1 MRPPKPC
8 LLPKTPSTRRQL
20 LAHGVTA
27 QMIRTALSSGRLYRI
42 RRGVFIDS
50 TVWPEHARD
59 QHLIRALAELEVCPS
74 GVLSH
79 ESAGAAWQ
87 LPHPG
92 FGQWHDAPVS
102 LTLPRSE
109 SSRARRGRV
118 VHHLAELVPSVVTRD
133 PEGRPV
139 TTLARTAVDLATG
152 RPLPEALVI
161 LDGAVRLLC
170 AAMISNPRRTDYANP
185 RLMAAARELF
195 AQAADARL
203 PAGLTQAIELTDAR
217 RESPPESLSAGHFHL
232 AGLPEPAYQVMI
244 DTPIGQLFPDF
255 YWPEHRLVGECD
267 GAVKYADP
275 QGYAREKEREQVLRD
290 LDYPMVRWLAKEIM
304 LRPDRVIERVERAL
318 AAAPP
323 LCG

>member
-1 MRPPKPC
+1 MNLPVRPGC
-8 LLPKTPSTRRQL
+8 RTR
-20 LAHGVTA
+20 A
-27 QMIRTALSSGRLYRI
+27 
-42 RRGVFIDS
+42 
-50 TVWPEHARD
+50 
-59 QHLIRALAELEVCPS
+59 
-74 GVLSH
+74 
-79 ESAGAAWQ
+79 
-87 LPHPG
+87 

-102 LTLPRSE
+102 LTLPWSE

-161 LDGAVRLLC
+161 LDGAARAVRRHDQQPATHGLRQ
-170 AAMISNPRRTDYANP
+170 PTVDGGR
-185 RLMAAARELF
+185 ARAF

-217 RESPPESLSAGHFHL
+217 RESPPESLSVGHFHL

-267 GAVKYADP
+267 GAVKCVDP

-323 LCG
+323 LC